1 MMSFKLICCVDM
13 KLLKSVNK
21 KKYLGHH
28 RQLKFT
34 KHVLN
39 LTKNANIK
47 PAGTQRPEDVPLW
60 SYFGQD
66 VPDHNRTKVGRIRFL
81 TCFGSLMS
89 DLHLASRNMEKIS
102 LKTYF
107 MDND

>member
-1 MMSFKLICCVDM
+1 M

-28 RQLKFT
+28 RHLKFT

-66 VPDHNRTKVGRIRFL
+66 IPDHNRTKEGRIRFL

-89 DLHLASRNMEKIS
+89 DLHLASRNIEKNFPKN
-102 LKTYF
+102 LF
-107 MDND
+107 HG